1 METRVD
7 FISEMLA
14 ESEARDEQIKVVV
27 DRLRADAMLSAI
39 AVLEG
44 QMNEVQDLCD
54 REVKLIEEYRAREL
68 ARLDKKRSWL
78 LFNLEGF
85 TRSSREKTIRLPHG
99 TLKLRKGRDRVAVVA
114 MEKFLDVGRKLG
126 LIRKVPESE
135 TPDVQAILRRIQ
147 TTGDIP
153 DGVEYILGEIRFSY
167 TTNGGSDEPEER
179 EQSSQG

>member
-14 ESEARDEQIKVVV
+14 ESEARDEQIKVEM

-85 TRSSREKTIRLPHG
+85 TRSSTEKTIRLPH
-99 TLKLRKGRDRVAVVA
+99 
-114 MEKFLDVGRKLG
+114 
-126 LIRKVPESE
+126 
-135 TPDVQAILRRIQ
+135 
-147 TTGDIP
+147 
-153 DGVEYILGEIRFSY
+153 
-167 TTNGGSDEPEER
+167 
-179 EQSSQG
+179 